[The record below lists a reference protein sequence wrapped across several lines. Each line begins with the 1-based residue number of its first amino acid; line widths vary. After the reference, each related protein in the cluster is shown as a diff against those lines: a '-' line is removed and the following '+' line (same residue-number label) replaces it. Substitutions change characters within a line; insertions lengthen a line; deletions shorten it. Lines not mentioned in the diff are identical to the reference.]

1 MTILNLLIQKSLQHR
16 FFIVVLTLV
25 LIGFGIKS
33 FQELSIDAFPD
44 VSTTQVKIIIKSP
57 GMTPEEVEAQITT
70 PIEQEMLGIP
80 HQKILR
86 SVSKYALTD
95 ITIDFDDKTDIYWAR
110 QQVNERLSAVM
121 ENLPPGVAGGLAPIT
136 TPLGEMFMFTIEEE
150 NTKNKKYSLA
160 EKRAVLDWIIRP
172 QLRTVPGVADVN
184 SLGGYV
190 QTFEVIPDANLLANS
205 GLSMNDLENALAN
218 NNRNDGAG
226 RIDNGEESLLVR
238 SEGAIQ
244 TLEDVK
250 NIIIKTQQSQH
261 NANFAQI
268 IHVGDVATVKLGSL
282 TRYGAVTKN
291 GNDEA
296 VEGLVLG
303 LRGANAKAVIHGIK
317 SKIAEIQK
325 TLPDGLVITPFYDR
339 SQLVERA
346 INTVSKSLLE
356 AICLVLIL
364 LLAFL
369 GNLRAALVVAIMLPL
384 SALSTFILMNYF
396 GLSANLMSLGGLAIA
411 IGMLVDAAV
420 VVVENI
426 ETQIALH
433 KQKEKDLL
441 KTLKTKTLQNFHE
454 KSSEISK
461 KNNENLAEKMFKFL
475 QLVLNSTK
483 EVCVPVASG
492 ILIIII
498 VFLPLL
504 TLQDLEGKMFSPVAL
519 TIVFALSSS
528 LILSL
533 TIVPVLSSW
542 LFFKE
547 SLQIEKIHN
556 EPILV
561 QKLNAIYEKI
571 LNSALNEKNSK
582 KYIFSA
588 IFLLII
594 SLIVFTFLGKSFMPI
609 MDEGDMILQLEKLP
623 SISLNQTIETDKKV
637 QKEILQNIPEITEI
651 IARSGSDELGLDPM
665 GLNQTD
671 SFLVL
676 KPRSE
681 WRPESNQ
688 EPEWLQD
695 QLRAVMQNFPGIT
708 YAFTQPIDM
717 RVSEML
723 TGVRGDLAIKIF
735 GDDISELNRL
745 AAEIENVVKKIN
757 GAEDTLTVQNEGVQY
772 LKISLNRSVIGQLGL
787 NINDVQNELKT
798 MLEGKTIGKVIPN
811 KNANANAN
819 ANVNVNNFHEKSE
832 NIYAPYLPLVLRADA
847 EIRNNVEAFKQFR
860 LKFIDPQTNS
870 EQSVPLSE
878 IADIALTDGAV
889 KIDHENAQRY
899 AVVQTNV
906 RDRDLVGFVEEA
918 KAKVNQSVKLPESYH
933 LSWGGQFENQQ
944 RAAERL
950 MIVVPISIAMIF
962 FLLFSTFGSV
972 KQALL
977 VLANIPFAMIGGV
990 FALFLANE
998 YLSVPA
1004 SVGFIALLGVAV
1016 LNGVVMVS
1024 YFNQLL
1030 ENGLSLVD
1038 AVYQGA
1044 KRRLRPVMMT
1054 ASIAAFGLVPMLF
1067 ATGPGSEVQR
1077 PLAIVVIG
1085 GLITSTLLTLVL
1097 LPILFKKWGG
1107 N

>member
-433 KQKEKDLL
+433 KQKEKNLL
-441 KTLKTKTLQNFHE
+441 KNF
-454 KSSEISK
+454 
-461 KNNENLAEKMFKFL
+461 
-475 QLVLNSTK
+475 
-483 EVCVPVASG
+483 
-492 ILIIII
+492 
-498 VFLPLL
+498 
-504 TLQDLEGKMFSPVAL
+504 
-519 TIVFALSSS
+519 
-528 LILSL
+528 
-533 TIVPVLSSW
+533 
-542 LFFKE
+542 
-547 SLQIEKIHN
+547 
-556 EPILV
+556 
-561 QKLNAIYEKI
+561 
-571 LNSALNEKNSK
+571 
-582 KYIFSA
+582 
-588 IFLLII
+588 
-594 SLIVFTFLGKSFMPI
+594 
-609 MDEGDMILQLEKLP
+609 
-623 SISLNQTIETDKKV
+623 
-637 QKEILQNIPEITEI
+637 
-651 IARSGSDELGLDPM
+651 
-665 GLNQTD
+665 
-671 SFLVL
+671 
-676 KPRSE
+676 
-681 WRPESNQ
+681 Q
-688 EPEWLQD
+688 E
-695 QLRAVMQNFPGIT
+695 
-708 YAFTQPIDM
+708 
-717 RVSEML
+717 
-723 TGVRGDLAIKIF
+723 
-735 GDDISELNRL
+735 
-745 AAEIENVVKKIN
+745 
-757 GAEDTLTVQNEGVQY
+757 
-772 LKISLNRSVIGQLGL
+772 
-787 NINDVQNELKT
+787 
-798 MLEGKTIGKVIPN
+798 
-811 KNANANAN
+811 
-819 ANVNVNNFHEKSE
+819 
-832 NIYAPYLPLVLRADA
+832 
-847 EIRNNVEAFKQFR
+847 
-860 LKFIDPQTNS
+860 
-870 EQSVPLSE
+870 
-878 IADIALTDGAV
+878 
-889 KIDHENAQRY
+889 
-899 AVVQTNV
+899 
-906 RDRDLVGFVEEA
+906 
-918 KAKVNQSVKLPESYH
+918 
-933 LSWGGQFENQQ
+933 
-944 RAAERL
+944 
-950 MIVVPISIAMIF
+950 
-962 FLLFSTFGSV
+962 
-972 KQALL
+972 
-977 VLANIPFAMIGGV
+977 
-990 FALFLANE
+990 
-998 YLSVPA
+998 
-1004 SVGFIALLGVAV
+1004 
-1016 LNGVVMVS
+1016 
-1024 YFNQLL
+1024 
-1030 ENGLSLVD
+1030 
-1038 AVYQGA
+1038 
-1044 KRRLRPVMMT
+1044 
-1054 ASIAAFGLVPMLF
+1054 
-1067 ATGPGSEVQR
+1067 
-1077 PLAIVVIG
+1077 
-1085 GLITSTLLTLVL
+1085 
-1097 LPILFKKWGG
+1097 
-1107 N
+1107 